1 MTYGERVLDE
11 ATMLGEP
18 LPGDSYFASV
28 AVGKHRLLIMSGWL
42 ASGPTTSDWARLAQG
57 R

>member
-1 MTYGERVLDE
+1 MTYGERVLGE
-11 ATMLGEP
+11 QRCWGEP

-28 AVGKHRLLIMSGWL
+28 AVGKHRLLTMSGWL
-42 ASGPTTSDWARLAQG
+42 APGRVGLGHLAQG